1 MIGGT
6 LVAVSLTI
14 SIWQLTRFTQSFR
27 SKTLVGRI
35 TLRESTPQPVAT
47 KLFLSK
53 LSKGGNKSK
62 RLQRALF
69 ELPDI
74 MELLTVA
81 LASGESIYNA
91 LARVIDRADGLVA
104 KEFAHLIRAVE
115 LGSTLEAELAAV
127 AERLPQQQVIE
138 FCNKLA
144 LAIRRGTPLAKMLR
158 DQSQSVRH
166 EVQNQISA
174 QAGKNETRMMIPLVF
189 LILPVTVLFAIY
201 PSLQL
206 LNVQA
211 I

>member
-1 MIGGT
+1 M
-6 LVAVSLTI
+6 
-14 SIWQLTRFTQSFR
+14 
-27 SKTLVGRI
+27 GRI
-35 TLRESTPQPVAT
+35 TLRESTPPSVASI
-47 KLFLSK
+47 LFLSK
-53 LSKGGNKSK
+53 LSRRGNSSK

-104 KEFAHLIRAVE
+104 REFSHLIRAVD

-127 AERLPQQQVIE
+127 ADQLPQQQVIE

-201 PSLQL
+201 PSLHL

>member
-6 LVAVSLTI
+6 LVAISLTI
-14 SIWQLTRFTQSFR
+14 SIWQFARFTQAFKAR
-27 SKTLVGRI
+27 TLVGRI
-35 TLRESTPQPVAT
+35 TLSEPTLGPKVS
-47 KLFLSK
+47 KEFLSRLK
-53 LSKGGNKSK
+53 FGSNKSK

-74 MELLTVA
+74 MELLTVS
-81 LASGESIYNA
+81 LAAGESIFNA
-91 LARVIDRADGLVA
+91 LVRVIDRADGLVA
-104 KEFAHLIRAVE
+104 KEFAYLIRAVE
-115 LGSTLEAELAAV
+115 LGSTLEAELV
-127 AERLPQQQVIE
+127 GISDRLPQQQVIE
-138 FCNKLA
+138 FCNKLV

-158 DQSQSVRH
+158 DQSQSVRV
-166 EVQNQISA
+166 EIQNQLSA

-206 LNVQA
+206 LNIQT